1 MEEAKWTSLGRR
13 RRQLQGVWKRDGAGE
28 FAALKPLRDEQ
39 LGRGSR
45 EKWRENGEVLGA
57 CLLLEDVGQSLQEA
71 CHIKRHADAR
81 SAGGACLGR
90 GPVDERGGDG
100 AGGETGVKTAG

>member
-45 EKWRENGEVLGA
+45 EKWREKRERCLARACCLRTLGRA
-57 CLLLEDVGQSLQEA
+57 CRRRVTSSDMQTHAAQEA
-71 CHIKRHADAR
+71 LALVVAQLM
-81 SAGGACLGR
+81 SVEGMELG
-90 GPVDERGGDG
+90 ERR
-100 AGGETGVKTAG
+100 A